1 MTATGVEMDLFLA
14 SAGPLHVAFA
24 AAQIAGVAPYPA
36 DLDWTP
42 DAAGVL
48 GDVPGVRG
56 GEQLRILDPPTLWHG
71 RGAPAPGAD
80 SVRMPPTCVLVR
92 AGNTAALAV
101 DSYILSRRLV
111 YPASPVLRQRGVYG
125 LAPDADD
132 YAIVLDLS
140 RLVV

>member
-1 MTATGVEMDLFLA
+1 MTTGVEMDLFLA
-14 SAGPLHVAFA
+14 SAGPLSVAFA

-36 DLDWTP
+36 DLDWRP
-42 DAAGVL
+42 GAAGVL

-56 GEQLRILDPPTLWHG
+56 GEPLRILDPATLWHE
-71 RGAPAPGAD
+71 RDTLAPANAG
-80 SVRMPPTCVLVR
+80 VHGQPTSVLVL
-92 AGNTAALAV
+92 AGNTVALAV
-101 DSYILSRRLV
+101 DSYALSRRLV
-111 YPASPVLRQRGVYG
+111 HPASPVLRQRGVYG

>member
-1 MTATGVEMDLFLA
+1 MTTGVEMDLFLA
-14 SAGPLHVAFA
+14 SAGPLTVAFA

-36 DLDWTP
+36 DLDWKP

-56 GEQLRILDPPTLWHG
+56 GEPLRIFDPVTLWH
-71 RGAPAPGAD
+71 RRDMPASGGEH
-80 SVRMPPTCVLVR
+80 MPIQPTSVLVL
-92 AGNTAALAV
+92 AGNAAALAV
-101 DSYILSRRLV
+101 DRYVLSRRLV
-111 YPASPVLRQRGVYG
+111 HPASPALRPRGVYG
-125 LAPDADD
+125 LAPAADD